1 MSLDQLQRMWTEG
14 PLQLPQPPALAAAV
28 LGAAGSAAAPA
39 AAQSR
44 PPGAADGSSNGRLRQ
59 PEEGRSQEAAAPQLP
74 GARRKQAAG
83 SAMAATAPPP
93 AAASTSTLQPSRPP
107 VASGSAARSETEP
120 RTRPPGPQ
128 PGDPSSEAG
137 LVDQPGVAV
146 AAVNGQGR
154 HAPKI
159 MARKQKYRPLL
170 QQDCPADLAQLAA
183 DEQPQPQRQQAP
195 APAARRPVAI
205 PQLSRLA
212 APASGLPRAP
222 GQVGPGPTGPTMGL
236 VAAAWRAPTSTR
248 ASRIAG
254 GSCIEGCMPAAG
266 PAAAAGMLADAP
278 ARLVSHH
285 PPAQWS
291 R

>member
-1 MSLDQLQRMWTEG
+1 MQLHAFPLMNVLHFQQPLLTEILRITPLPVFHVFVQQPLVLLCMQTLHLTMSLQ
-14 PLQLPQPPALAAAV
+14 
-28 LGAAGSAAAPA
+28 
-39 AAQSR
+39 
-44 PPGAADGSSNGRLRQ
+44 
-59 PEEGRSQEAAAPQLP
+59 
-74 GARRKQAAG
+74 
-83 SAMAATAPPP
+83 
-93 AAASTSTLQPSRPP
+93 
-107 VASGSAARSETEP
+107 
-120 RTRPPGPQ
+120 
-128 PGDPSSEAG
+128 
-137 LVDQPGVAV
+137 
-146 AAVNGQGR
+146 
-154 HAPKI
+154 
-159 MARKQKYRPLL
+159 YLL
-170 QQDCPADLAQLAA
+170 CCRGG
-183 DEQPQPQRQQAP
+183 PQPQRQQAP